1 MRYVALT
8 LVFSMRHAT
17 VQVDEHFHQLTSSRL
32 VLAAI
37 IACLRCRVRHRDALH
52 QDCGRDRDAHGSQAS
67 PLRQSPSYRML
78 VARDPIGYPP
88 EESHRSAVVSSA

>member
-67 PLRQSPSYRML
+67 RFVSRRLTECS
-78 VARDPIGYPP
+78 
-88 EESHRSAVVSSA
+88 SHVIRLGIHLKSRTGAP